1 MTQKRG
7 FFSAAVEA
15 LQDPGHAN
23 SGVEHVGTSTAGAY
37 IESAAGIEEGAKSG
51 FASVVTAVLMLSALF
66 FAPVFSIIPPF
77 AYGPALIIVG
87 MMMISPVININ
98 FEDMSELIP
107 SFITITL
114 MCFTYNLGIGMTAG
128 FVCYPIVKLFAGR
141 VREVNAGMWV
151 LFAFSLAFFIF
162 YPY

>member
-1 MTQKRG
+1 
-7 FFSAAVEA
+7 
-15 LQDPGHAN
+15 
-23 SGVEHVGTSTAGAY
+23 
-37 IESAAGIEEGAKSG
+37 GAKSG
-51 FASVVTAVLMLSALF
+51 FASVVTAVLFLSALF
-66 FAPVFSIIPPF
+66 FAPLFSVIPPF

-87 MMMISPVININ
+87 MLMISPVTSIN
-98 FEDMSELIP
+98 FDDLSELFP

-128 FVCYPIVKLFAGR
+128 FVSYPVIKLFAGR
-141 VREVNAGMWV
+141 VREVNAGMWI